1 MEFQQIRY
9 FLAVA
14 ELHNFTRAAE
24 RCNVAQPSLSQQ
36 IKKLEN
42 ELGGPLFHRLGRK
55 VVLTEQGELLEPSA
69 RRILLEHDNAIDRL
83 GDSFSRGGTVAFG
96 ATLTIAPYLIP
107 GLLEKIGNERVLE
120 LRIEEN
126 FTEKLLEKVR
136 AGTLDFAIMSSPVD
150 EPDLLVKVIG
160 KESFVAVMP
169 RGHRLMDQQEV
180 GLSDIL
186 AEPFLELSHIHCAGQ
201 QINEICNMNAGVKN
215 TVFLSSQIET
225 IRRLVREKQGVT
237 ILPRMAVRSAD
248 DELGVK
254 EISGAKLERE
264 ITLVQHPDRYL
275 TKSARGLI
283 ELLEEF
289 ALDYTAE

>member
-1 MEFQQIRY
+1 MELQQIRY

-14 ELHNFTRAAE
+14 ELRNFTRAAE
-24 RCNVAQPSLSQQ
+24 RCHVAQPSLSQQ
-36 IKKLEN
+36 IKKLEG

-55 VVLTEQGELLEPSA
+55 VVLTEQGQLLEPGA
-69 RRILLEHDNAIDRL
+69 RRILLEHDNAVDRL
-83 GDSFSRGGTVAFG
+83 ADSFSRGGTVSFG

-107 GLLEKIGNERVLE
+107 AMLEKIGPARAVE

-136 AGTLDFAIMSSPVD
+136 GGTLDFAIMSSPVD

-169 RGHRLMDQQEV
+169 RGHRLMQKKAVTVSE
-180 GLSDIL
+180 IL

-201 QINEICNMNAGVKN
+201 QINEICRLNAGTRN
-215 TVFLSSQIET
+215 TVFLSAQIET

-237 ILPRMAVRSAD
+237 ILPRMAVTKED
-248 DELGVK
+248 KELGVR
-254 EISGAKLERE
+254 EIRGSKLERE

-275 TKSARGLI
+275 TKSTRALI
-283 ELLEEF
+283 ELLEDF
-289 ALDYTAE
+289 ALEYLEE

>member
-1 MEFQQIRY
+1 M
-9 FLAVA
+9 
-14 ELHNFTRAAE
+14 
-24 RCNVAQPSLSQQ
+24 
-36 IKKLEN
+36 
-42 ELGGPLFHRLGRK
+42 FHRLGRK

-83 GDSFSRGGTVAFG
+83 TDSFSSGGTVSFG

-107 GLLEKIGNERVLE
+107 ALLERIGKGKRKGPE

-136 AGTLDFAIMSSPVD
+136 GGSLDFAIMSSPVD

-169 RGHRLMDQQEV
+169 RGHRLMRKKRVE
-180 GLSDIL
+180 LSEIL

-201 QINEICNMNAGVKN
+201 QINEICKMNAGVRN

-237 ILPRMAVRSAD
+237 ILPRMAVKVAD
-248 DELGVK
+248 KELGVR
-254 EISGAKLERE
+254 EIAGQKLERE
-264 ITLVQHPDRYL
+264 VTLVQHPERYL

-283 ELLEEF
+283 QLLEDF
-289 ALDYTAE
+289 AFEYLEE

>member
-1 MEFQQIRY
+1 MELQQIRY

-14 ELHNFTRAAE
+14 ELRNFTRAAE
-24 RCNVAQPSLSQQ
+24 RCHVAQPSLSQQ

-55 VVLTEQGELLEPSA
+55 VVPTEQGQMLEPSA
-69 RRILLEHDNAIDRL
+69 RRILLEHDNAIERL
-83 GDSFSRGGTVAFG
+83 GDSFARGGTVSFG
-96 ATLTIAPYLIP
+96 ATLTIAPYLVP
-107 GLLEKIGNERVLE
+107 ALLEKIGAKKALE

-126 FTEKLLEKVR
+126 FTERLLEKVR
-136 AGTLDFAIMSSPVD
+136 GGSLDFAIMSSPLD

-160 KESFVAVMP
+160 KERFVAVMP
-169 RGHRLMDQQEV
+169 RGHKLMRKKKVE
-180 GLSDIL
+180 LSEIL

-201 QINEICNMNAGVKN
+201 QINDICNMNAGVRN

-237 ILPRMAVRSAD
+237 ILPRMAVRLAD
-248 DELGVK
+248 KEVGVK
-254 EISGAKLERE
+254 EIAGAELSRE

-275 TKSARGLI
+275 AKSARGLI
-283 ELLEEF
+283 QMLEDF
-289 ALDYTAE
+289 AGDYMAD